1 MAYYASS
8 TNQTKSSKKC
18 QKYAE
23 TAYCRHQLNNKILHC
38 FSIVDGYNGPEAAQY
53 CNANLL
59 GNLFDTNPNPKHKQP
74 VIDLGQT
81 ISTCFKSTQTR
92 MKLDCF
98 ARWPRVENHKS
109 LSGTSATVAVFDAD
123 QVVIGHVGDTRM
135 YKLKPMLLSSDDD
148 DNHDE
153 NVQCKY
159 EVELL
164 TRMHT
169 LAEDQ
174 IDRQR
179 IISHCPEALDSNKMQ
194 LLWDPKRC
202 ICQPAAEKDTISRV
216 RPITNLTRGL
226 GNFWSIQNETQ
237 YQVVSSIPEITEV
250 PLKCDGG
257 ADCDS
262 KNVYFL
268 LATKNVLD
276 NVAPGIVCGVLE
288 KSRKWKLMGKDA
300 DAFTGNPA
308 DEILHEA
315 MAVKTGDVSKDDKEN
330 NDPMTVLV
338 ISYEELFFNKDC
350 QSVVPME
357 VNGLKDNVNFINSE
371 LNSFI
376 ESCD

>member
-1 MAYYASS
+1 MAYFASS
-8 TNQTKSSKKC
+8 ENKKSPKKLR
-18 QKYAE
+18 KYAE
-23 TAYCRHQLNNKILHC
+23 TAYCRHHVNSKIVHC

-53 CNANLL
+53 CNSNLL
-59 GNLFDTNPNPKHKQP
+59 GNLFDTKPNPKHKQP

-81 ISTCFKSTQTR
+81 ISTCFKSTQAR

-135 YKLKPMLLSSDDD
+135 YKLKPILLTSEDGDE
-148 DNHDE
+148 DNDE
-153 NVQCKY
+153 NFQCKY

-202 ICQPAAEKDTISRV
+202 ICQPAVEKGTISKV
-216 RPITNLTRGL
+216 RPVTNLTRGL
-226 GNFWSIQNETQ
+226 GNFWSIQNETK

-250 PLKCDGG
+250 SLKGEGG
-257 ADCDS
+257 DEN

-276 NVAPGIVCGVLE
+276 HVAPKVVCGVFE
-288 KSRKWKLMGKDA
+288 KWRKWKLMGKDS
-300 DAFTGNPA
+300 DSFVGNPA

-315 MAVKTGDVSKDDKEN
+315 MAVKSKGGGDGIDDKEN

-338 ISYEELFFNKDC
+338 ISYEELFFHNDC

-357 VNGLKDNVNFINSE
+357 VNGLKDKVNFLNSD